1 MEEPR
6 LADRGDAGRLARTFA
21 RAMLHDPMIRWP
33 LLGDVDV
40 GRLEHM
46 TGPLVDMYLDVSAAW
61 LLQGGKAMAAWIPPG
76 AASCFEALEQPTRR
90 AIAPWTGDDGVRY
103 GRFWDWL
110 AAHIPDEPAWFL
122 DLVAVDPSVQGRG
135 LGTRLIR
142 HGLELARGTSLP
154 AFLETGQERNVSLY
168 ERFGFHVVARE
179 SAPDGGPTIWFMSTD
194 P

>member
-1 MEEPR
+1 MEEPT

-40 GRLEHM
+40 ARLEHM

-61 LLQGGKAMAAWIPPG
+61 LLQDGKAMAAWIPPE
-76 AASCFEALEQPTRR
+76 AASRFAALEQPTRR

-110 AAHIPDEPAWFL
+110 AAHVPDEPAWFL

-142 HGLELARGTSLP
+142 HGLELARSTSLP

-179 SAPDGGPTIWFMSTD
+179 SAPDGGPTIWFMSTE